1 MRRPAL
7 DHTRPQP
14 EEYAPLAA
22 EAFEVGMTR
31 RPVLALVIDAIG
43 DPERRERDAVK
54 RDRAVEITY
63 RKDDMVEHT
72 ILRSR

>member
-1 MRRPAL
+1 
-7 DHTRPQP
+7 
-14 EEYAPLAA
+14 
-22 EAFEVGMTR
+22 MTR